1 MTTTADV
8 ILTGGKIWLGQKEGF
23 AEALAISGDKVIASG
38 SAAEMATLAGPQ
50 TEVIALEGRL
60 ATPSFYD
67 VHTHLA
73 AFGLGL
79 KNLDL
84 NPRRVTSVGALLS
97 EVAEAAKSR
106 QPGEWIIGRGYDHS
120 KLTENRH
127 PTRRELDEVA
137 PNNPV
142 YVVRACGHV
151 GVANSIALQLAGIG
165 HNTPD
170 PDGGTIGRANGE
182 LTGLLA
188 ENARQPVA
196 NQQPVPG
203 LEDYVEAI
211 EAGGK
216 MMLSYGITSTMDAA
230 VGMNHGWT
238 EFKAY
243 ETAKETGRLPVRVSM
258 CLIGDKERNILEKAT
273 EEGYVAGQGDD
284 MLRLRQVK
292 IFVDGSIGGKTAAM
306 KTPYS
311 GTKDEYGL
319 FCLTQDETDGL
330 VKRAHDL
337 GYQMAVHAIGDAA
350 IERILD
356 AIRAAQEAN
365 PAADRRHRIEHCG
378 WLSHEQIATM
388 VELGVI
394 PAPQPDFIYYFGDQY
409 VEVRGKE
416 ASDFAYPMRTW
427 IDAGLRPSASTDC
440 PVTPLNPFAG
450 LYAMVTRTTDKGTVL
465 GADQALTMEEALN
478 AYTLESAYA
487 AHEEEVKGRLVPGQ
501 LADIAVFSNDL
512 FEIAPSEILNTTCE
526 MTLLGG
532 KVVYTKQE
540 VQT

>member
-1 MTTTADV
+1 MSAVADV
-8 ILTGGKIWLGQKEGF
+8 LLTGGKIWLGQKEGF
-23 AEALAISGDKVIASG
+23 AEALAIKGETVLACG
-38 SAAEMATLAGPQ
+38 SATEMAALAGPS
-50 TEVIALEGRL
+50 TAIIDLEGRL
-60 ATPSFYD
+60 ATPGLYD

-73 AFGLGL
+73 HFGLGL

-84 NPRRVTSVGALLS
+84 NPRKITSVSALLD
-97 EVAEAAKSR
+97 EVAAAVKTR
-106 QPGEWIIGRGYDHS
+106 APGEWVIGRGYDHS
-120 KLTENRH
+120 KLSENRH
-127 PTRRELDEVA
+127 PTRQELDAIA
-137 PNNPV
+137 PDNPV

-151 GVANSIALQLAGIG
+151 GVANSVALTLGGITYE
-165 HNTPD
+165 TPD
-170 PDGGTIGRANGE
+170 PDGGAIGRADGE

-188 ENARQPVA
+188 ENARAPVA
-196 NQQPVPG
+196 SKQPVPD
-203 LEDYVEAI
+203 LDDYIEAI
-211 EAGGK
+211 EAGGR

-230 VGMNHGWT
+230 VGMSNGWT
-238 EFKAY
+238 EFAAY
-243 ETAKETGRLPVRVSM
+243 ETAKATGRLPVRVSM
-258 CLIGDKERNILEKAT
+258 CLIGDKERNILEEAT
-273 EEGYVAGQGDD
+273 EKGYVAGSGDD
-284 MLRLRQVK
+284 MLRVRQVK
-292 IFVDGSIGGKTAAM
+292 IFIDGSIGGKTAAM
-306 KTPYS
+306 KTPYE
-311 GTKDEYGL
+311 GTDGDHGL
-319 FCLTQDETDGL
+319 FCLTQDETDAL

-350 IERILD
+350 IERILN
-356 AIRAAQEAN
+356 AFRAAQEAN
-365 PAADRRHRIEHCG
+365 PAPDRRHRIEHCG

-388 VELGVI
+388 VELGAL

-487 AHEEEVKGRLVPGQ
+487 SHEEKIKGRLVPGQ
-501 LADIAVFSNDL
+501 LADIAVFSQDL
-512 FEIAPSEILNTTCE
+512 FDIAPSEILNTTCD

-532 KVVYTKQE
+532 KVVFQK
-540 VQT
+540 